1 MSATYQPDVQGRHN
15 RSFLIDLS
23 RFWEILEYSS
33 VGDSDSARRLFGDSL
48 YSRQFTLGTEMSQTL
63 PLPEPT
69 RISPTPSQQGRRFS
83 SHNSVI
89 SADGDLMVSGNGA
102 LDFSS
107 DEFSMLAANFF
118 TQGQDFLRGSN
129 PEEFGNF

>member
-1 MSATYQPDVQGRHN
+1 
-15 RSFLIDLS
+15 
-23 RFWEILEYSS
+23 
-33 VGDSDSARRLFGDSL
+33 
-48 YSRQFTLGTEMSQTL
+48 
-63 PLPEPT
+63 
-69 RISPTPSQQGRRFS
+69 
-83 SHNSVI
+83 
-89 SADGDLMVSGNGA
+89 MVSGNGA